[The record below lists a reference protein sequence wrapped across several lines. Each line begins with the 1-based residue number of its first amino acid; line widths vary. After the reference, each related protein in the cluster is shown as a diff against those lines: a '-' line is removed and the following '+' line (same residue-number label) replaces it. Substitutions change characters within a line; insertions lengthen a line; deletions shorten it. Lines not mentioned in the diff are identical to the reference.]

1 LRKAAFV
8 GNSQIVNFLA
18 DLKDDV
24 YHAETDADGAIVD
37 FLRRLEMVDAGEE
50 VKPISSRKGRPKP
63 VSLALFPTTDCNLRC
78 TYCYASAGDI
88 LVIPMSNVEKI
99 TTERGEVAEPEQPL
113 QITPSQNDTQA
124 TMQKPHQNENKSN
137 FVGGCRMYMLLGV
150 NNISIFDYSAY
161 SGGKLEFGYF
171 INPKN
176 LLSLEIGGGSDE
188 FEDFSYLY
196 FFSWSYIVRLSEK
209 FQWRIGPSIGIL
221 DLDETYDTF
230 AIGGNTGIIMEL

>member
-1 LRKAAFV
+1 
-8 GNSQIVNFLA
+8 
-18 DLKDDV
+18 
-24 YHAETDADGAIVD
+24 
-37 FLRRLEMVDAGEE
+37 
-50 VKPISSRKGRPKP
+50 
-63 VSLALFPTTDCNLRC
+63 
-78 TYCYASAGDI
+78 
-88 LVIPMSNVEKI
+88 
-99 TTERGEVAEPEQPL
+99 
-113 QITPSQNDTQA
+113 
-124 TMQKPHQNENKSN
+124 
-137 FVGGCRMYMLLGV
+137 MYMLLGV

-230 AIGGNTGIIMEL
+230 AIGGNTGIIWNFSKNRRWFLDLGGRLFGTPYEAGSQFNLSVGWRFSKTND